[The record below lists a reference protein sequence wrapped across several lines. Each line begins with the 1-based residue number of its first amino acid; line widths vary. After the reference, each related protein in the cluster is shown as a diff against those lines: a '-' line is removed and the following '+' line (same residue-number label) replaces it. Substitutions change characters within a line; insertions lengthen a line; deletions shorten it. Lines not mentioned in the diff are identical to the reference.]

1 MVSDGENSDC
11 FQDHWNWEFESK
23 EVILQQIQKSE
34 DKNVLV
40 IWEISTLPR
49 PSTLQKQNVGKD
61 KNKEQDG
68 ETAISAKNITS
79 PQDAHQT
86 NRDLSQEREAW
97 DTALAKTI
105 AKAVAREMTK
115 AHVHYQA
122 LLNERSAP
130 VIPTSL
136 KVTSRANGLRLWTP
150 LTGQRTKLSTRDGN
164 CGQRRL
170 DSSLMLQKVTQK
182 RLRFHAFT
190 IGSMERE
197 WDTLSHGKTT
207 KLSFASLID

>member
-1 MVSDGENSDC
+1 M
-11 FQDHWNWEFESK
+11 
-23 EVILQQIQKSE
+23 
-34 DKNVLV
+34 
-40 IWEISTLPR
+40 
-49 PSTLQKQNVGKD
+49 GKD

-68 ETAISAKNITS
+68 ETATSAESITR

-86 NRDLSQEREAW
+86 NRDLSWKREAR
-97 DTALAKTI
+97 DTTLAKTI
-105 AKAVAREMTK
+105 AEAVAREMAK

-122 LLNERSAP
+122 LINEGSTP

-136 KVTSRANGLRLWTP
+136 KVTSGANGFKVMNSF
-150 LTGQRTKLSTRDGN
+150 GQRTKLSTRDGN

-170 DSSLMLQKVTQK
+170 DSPLILWKVTQK
-182 RLRFHAFT
+182 RLRLHTFT

-207 KLSFASLID
+207 KPSFVSLSMMD